1 MFEYASIHNT
11 CKLHDMLDS
20 NVMKTHFRRKN
31 MYIPYT
37 CHELLYTC
45 HSLAYPVKHQPY
57 FESIFP
63 YFWGSLRYLDLI
75 GSTSQ
80 THCMVFRS
88 LNLINHC
95 LDSDLRIMGI
105 SRYMISMYCHIR
117 RIYLYIL
124 GTSTVKRF
132 LYFES
137 GFVGLATPTVLSS
150 TLLACFVRCDL
161 PLECLLNA
169 QTTQAGL
176 ATSKSHIG

>member
-1 MFEYASIHNT
+1 
-11 CKLHDMLDS
+11 
-20 NVMKTHFRRKN
+20 
-31 MYIPYT
+31 MYMPST
-37 CHELLYTC
+37 WHELLYTG
-45 HSLAYPVKHQPY
+45 HILVYPVMHQPD
-57 FESIFP
+57 FESIFS
-63 YFWGSLRYLDLI
+63 YLFGSLGCLDLI
-75 GSTSQ
+75 GGTSQ
-80 THCMVFRS
+80 THCMVLRS
-88 LNLINHC
+88 RNLINHC
-95 LDSDLRIMGI
+95 SDSDLRIMGI

-124 GTSTVKRF
+124 GTYTVKRL